1 MLASMGTFYY
11 WNREFDLQ
19 TVGWVFE
26 SKPRQTYVFKTGRDS
41 SIAKRSEIVVS
52 VTDPPRWPYKSPVS
66 QYMWHTNEPLIG
78 QNFAVLHGDV
88 FIWEKHFQMG
98 RKYPKQTNK
107 KKTLEYQCIS
117 SKIANF
123 ETLLKRGKGKRNYL
137 RELKRN
143 LVEIFILVF
152 WLFD

>member
-107 KKTLEYQCIS
+107 KKPWNINALVPKLQIS
-117 SKIANF
+117 RHSW
-123 ETLLKRGKGKRNYL
+123 
-137 RELKRN
+137 REEREN
-143 LVEIFILVF
+143 EII
-152 WLFD
+152 